1 MSKPDLS
8 KLPRTFATKALLKEI
23 EKGVFELY
31 RDVVIEENGVR
42 EKHGES
48 IHISFLR
55 EATKDEEPDLTSS
68 RPDGSVLLLKRIKEP
83 DEAETN
89 INQRN

>member
-1 MSKPDLS
+1 MTENTKP
-8 KLPRTFATKALLKEI
+8 RVFATKALLKEI

-42 EKHGES
+42 EKHGKE

-55 EATKDEEPDLTSS
+55 ECTKDEEADLTSS
-68 RPDGSVLLLKRIKEP
+68 RPDGSVLLLKRIP
-83 DEAETN
+83 RGDEIEK
-89 INQRN
+89 